1 MREAALLLLGV
12 AALALALLLGGAEP
26 FGRILLAAGLPGPAA
41 TFLDDPAW
49 RGVAL
54 HESGDAE
61 AAARAFRQAGDPYN
75 AGVAEARAGN
85 YAAALE
91 EWDLARAAG
100 DARSG
105 ANFDLL
111 VTYYAGVGL
120 DPGAP
125 VSWHDPNREGPT
137 TAAPVG
143 RGEGRASA
151 TGTEST
157 NEGSAM
163 DLPELRSR
171 GPLNVRRVFDD
182 RFVAASDR
190 WLATLPDVPGAYLAQ
205 RIAFE
210 HKRRAK
216 AGLSPPEPEDPQ

>member
-1 MREAALLLLGV
+1 MRDAALFSGAV
-12 AALALALLLGGAEP
+12 AALALALLLGGAAP
-26 FGRILLAAGLPGPAA
+26 FGRILLAAGLPDLALGL
-41 TFLDDPAW
+41 FDDPAW

-54 HESGDAE
+54 LEAGDA
-61 AAARAFRQAGDPYN
+61 AGAARAFRQAGDPFN
-75 AGVAEARAGN
+75 AGHAEARAGN

-100 DARSG
+100 DAQAG

-111 VTYYAGVGL
+111 ATYYAGVAL

-125 VSWHDPNREGPT
+125 VSWHDPTREGPT
-137 TAAPVG
+137 RAAPAG

-157 NEGSAM
+157 NDGSAV
-163 DLPELRSR
+163 DLPELQSR
-171 GPLNVRRVFDD
+171 GPLNVRRVLDD
-182 RFVAASDR
+182 RFVAATDR
-190 WLATLPDVPGAYLAQ
+190 WLAMLPDVPGAYLAQ

-210 HKRRAK
+210 HRRRAK
-216 AGLSPPEPEDPQ
+216 AGLAPPPPDDPR